1 MFPMRSGIRDV
12 GITGASKVL
21 TLLLALAGLS
31 MQGLCLGAAGRGS
44 FAVCITFYTILSL
57 LFVIGGGAS
66 SIYHVASKRHSISEG
81 VVNTWVFVLLGGL
94 AGMAAG
100 LALFRLP
107 PQYMPHW
114 LASFFAKA
122 DPRDFYLAMV
132 LVPIGTL
139 SSTLIL
145 LLPALGDFTWFGIL
159 STLQAVLQLALY
171 AALIW
176 LIPMGVSG
184 AMLAVILTNL
194 IIIALVMLVL
204 ARKHD
209 MRLVAPSL
217 GKLREMLSYGLRY
230 YVVTISNQLNLQVG
244 TVLLA
249 VYAGEKEVGYF
260 SVAAALT
267 HYVMIVPETLHTA
280 LVPRVA
286 VSEGGR
292 SDLIA
297 QSARVSTVVCGAILL
312 AMALLAKP
320 LILTLF
326 LFKHDADHN
335 FLPAVGLLQILAVG
349 VAVRCA
355 TKSFA
360 SYLTLT
366 DRPGF
371 ASGAI
376 LAGML
381 VNVGAMLAMLAQW
394 PLLQWPLQPT
404 SAAAWSTTLNYA
416 VSSIIL
422 YYGFAY
428 FSKTK
433 FRETWRSRLSDFG

>member
-1 MFPMRSGIRDV
+1 MRSGIRDV
-12 GITGASKVL
+12 GITGLSKVL
-21 TLLLALAGLS
+21 TLLVGLAGLS

-44 FAVCITFYTILSL
+44 FSVCITFYTILSL

-66 SIYHVASKRHSISEG
+66 SIYHVASKKHSISEG
-81 VVNTWVFVLLGGL
+81 VVNTWVYILLGSL

-100 LALFRLP
+100 FAMLLLP
-107 PQYMPHW
+107 PQYMPHA

-132 LVPIGTL
+132 LVPIGSL

-145 LLPALGDFTWFGIL
+145 LLPALGDFTWFGLL
-159 STLQAVLQLALY
+159 SLLQAVLQLALY

-176 LIPMGVSG
+176 LVPLGVSG

-204 ARKHD
+204 ARKHN
-209 MRLVAPSL
+209 MRMVAPSMA
-217 GKLREMLSYGLRY
+217 KLREMLSYGLRY
-230 YVVTISNQLNLQVG
+230 YVVTISNQMNLQVG

-260 SVAAALT
+260 SVAVALT
-267 HYVMIVPETLHTA
+267 HYVLIVPETLHTA

-292 SDLIA
+292 KDLIA
-297 QSARVSTVVCGAILL
+297 QSARVSTAVCGAILL

-320 LILTLF
+320 LLLTLF
-326 LFKHDADHN
+326 LFKRD
-335 FLPAVGLLQILAVG
+335 FLPAIPLLQILAVG

-371 ASGAI
+371 ASAAI

-381 VNVGAMLAMLAQW
+381 VNVAAMLAMLAYRPQE
-394 PLLQWPLQPT
+394 PT

-422 YYGFAY
+422 YAGFAH

-433 FRETWRSRLSDFG
+433 FRETWRPRWSDYGLDKKGE

>member
-1 MFPMRSGIRDV
+1 MRSGIRDV

-21 TLLLALAGLS
+21 TLLFGLAGLS

-44 FAVCITFYTILSL
+44 FTVCITFYTILSL

-66 SIYHVASKRHSISEG
+66 SIYHVASKKHSISEG
-81 VVNTWVFVLLGGL
+81 VANTWVYVLLGSL
-94 AGMAAG
+94 AGMVAG
-100 LALFRLP
+100 FALFRLP

-114 LASFFAKA
+114 LAKFFANA
-122 DPRDFYLAMV
+122 DARDFYLAMI
-132 LVPIGTL
+132 LVPVGSL
-139 SSTLIL
+139 SATLIL
-145 LLPALGDFTWFGIL
+145 LLPALGDFTWFGLI
-159 STLQAVLQLALY
+159 SFVQAVLQLALY

-176 LIPMGVSG
+176 LAPLGVSG

-230 YVVTISNQLNLQVG
+230 YVVTVSNQMNLQIG

-267 HYVMIVPETLHTA
+267 HYVLIVPETLHTA
-280 LVPRVA
+280 LVPRIA
-286 VSEGGR
+286 VSDSGR
-292 SDLIA
+292 KDLIA
-297 QSARVSTVVCGAILL
+297 QSARVSAVVCGATLL
-312 AMALLAKP
+312 LMAVLAKP
-320 LILTLF
+320 LLLTLF
-326 LFKHDADHN
+326 LFKPD
-335 FLPAVGLLQILAVG
+335 FLLAAVPLQILAAG

-371 ASGAI
+371 ASAAI

-381 VNVGAMLAMLAQW
+381 VNVAAMLAMLAAW
-394 PLLQWPLQPT
+394 PAEQT

-416 VSSIIL
+416 LSSIIL
-422 YYGFAY
+422 YYGFAH

-433 FRETWRSRLSDFG
+433 FWETWRPRWPDFG

>member
-1 MFPMRSGIRDV
+1 MRSGIRDV

-21 TLLLALAGLS
+21 TLFFGLAGLS

-44 FAVCITFYTILSL
+44 FTVCITFYTILSL

-66 SIYHVASKRHSISEG
+66 SIYHVASKKHSISEG
-81 VVNTWVFVLLGGL
+81 VANTWVYVLLGSL
-94 AGMAAG
+94 VGMAAG
-100 LALFRLP
+100 FALFRLP
-107 PQYMPHW
+107 PQYMPQW
-114 LASFFAKA
+114 LANFFHNA
-122 DPRDFYLAMV
+122 DPRDFYLAMI
-132 LVPIGTL
+132 LMPIGSL

-145 LLPALGDFTWFGIL
+145 LLPALGDFAWFGLL
-159 STLQAVLQLALY
+159 STLQGMLQLALY

-176 LIPMGVSG
+176 LAPLGVSG

-204 ARKHD
+204 ARKHN

-230 YVVTISNQLNLQVG
+230 YVVTVSNQMNLQVG

-249 VYAGEKEVGYF
+249 IYAGEKEVGYF

-267 HYVMIVPETLHTA
+267 HYVMIIPETLHTA

-292 SDLIA
+292 TDLIA
-297 QSARVSTVVCGAILL
+297 QSARVSAVVCGAILL
-312 AMALLAKP
+312 LMAVLAKP
-320 LILTLF
+320 LILALF
-326 LFKHDADHN
+326 LFKHDVVHD
-335 FLPAVGLLQILAVG
+335 FLPAVGLLQILAAG

-371 ASGAI
+371 ASASI

-381 VNVGAMLAMLAQW
+381 VNVGAMLAMLAAW
-394 PLLQWPLQPT
+394 PQEQT

-422 YYGFAY
+422 YTGFAH

-433 FRETWRSRLSDFG
+433 LWETWRPRWSDFG